1 MKKHSY
7 AKDAAVKGEVRS
19 VAELEVPNDDLDV
32 TAGKKAALVNG
43 LHPRCGIDRDDAEA
57 RDEIE
62 AVEP

>member
-7 AKDAAVKGEVRS
+7 PKDSAVKGELRV
-19 VAELEVPNDDLDV
+19 VPEPEVPGDDLEV
-32 TAGKKAALVNG
+32 TAGKKAVLVNG

>member
-7 AKDAAVKGEVRS
+7 PKDTAVKGELRAVP
-19 VAELEVPNDDLDV
+19 EHEVPDDDLDV

-57 RDEIE
+57 RDELQ